1 MADDDLRVNRSLRI
15 PRWEI
20 IESFSTS
27 GGPGGQHANKVA
39 TRVDVT
45 FDAANSPSLD
55 RRQRARIVRRHGP
68 LVQLSVDDT
77 RSQARNRQLATERL
91 AERLAAALEVPKKR
105 RPTRPTRGSQRRRLQ
120 AKRRRSEIKANRR
133 KPGLDD

>member
-1 MADDDLRVNRSLRI
+1 MADDDLRVPGGPRI

-45 FDAANSPSLD
+45 FDASSSPSLSEQ
-55 RRQRARIVRRHGP
+55 QRARIVGRHGP
-68 LVQLSVDDT
+68 LVQVSADDT
-77 RSQARNRQLATERL
+77 RSQARNRDIALQRL
-91 AERLAAALEVPKKR
+91 VERLAAALVVPR
-105 RPTRPTRGSQRRRLQ
+105 RRRATRPTRGSQRRRLD
-120 AKRRRSEIKANRR
+120 AKRRRAEIKANRR
-133 KPGLDD
+133 RPHDDD

>member
-1 MADDDLRVNRSLRI
+1 MADDDLRVPGGPRI

-45 FDAANSPSLD
+45 FDAQNSPSLTEP
-55 RRQRARIVRRHGP
+55 QRARIVRRHGP
-68 LVQLSVDDT
+68 LVQISVDDT
-77 RSQARNRQLATERL
+77 RSQARNRALAAERL
-91 AERLAAALEVPKKR
+91 AERLAAALVVPR
-105 RPTRPTRGSQRRRLQ
+105 RRRATRPTRGSQRRRLR
-120 AKRRRSEIKANRR
+120 AKRHRSQIKQNRR
-133 KPGLDD
+133 KPDPDD